1 MKTLSLKNQKTKE
14 QICEACGMKSFTN
27 WTDTESLD
35 ICLFH
40 TCGNMVCCVLCH
52 ICNLCVYLYY
62 IFSTNR
68 KWVVMCVN
76 RFEATAQSGS
86 DDAFRDLLDSTAVF
100 ASYLFKADFQN
111 KKVLFNPNHKHSS
124 RIVRSVAASSS
135 APFATG
141 GSAGPLLPP
150 VGHRWRRLL
159 RGITVK
165 SVRSIIHRCLS
176 AVWRRHQVTE
186 VSQRWVAVSRHELVV
201 SL

>member
-1 MKTLSLKNQKTKE
+1 
-14 QICEACGMKSFTN
+14 MKSFTN
-27 WTDTESLD
+27 WTDTEILD

-100 ASYLFKADFQN
+100 ASNLFKADFQN
-111 KKVLFNPNHKHSS
+111 KKVLWSTQSTNTHPELLLVLLLHLLLLLL
-124 RIVRSVAASSS
+124 RQEVQ
-135 APFATG
+135 PG
-141 GSAGPLLPP
+141 LCCPLL
-150 VGHRWRRLL
+150 L
-159 RGITVK
+159 TDE
-165 SVRSIIHRCLS
+165 SISSEELQS
-176 AVWRRHQVTE
+176 NLWEAVWRRHQVTE

-201 SL
+201 SR